1 MDYMIKG
8 HIQNSNVVIRRE
20 HEQRVH
26 PDVVEGVEREHGALV
41 DGDDRGISNGLR
53 LVRVVHVRDLRDQRR
68 LPAALH
74 PKHTRTRHAS
84 AAVATVTQKSEH
96 TYNSDAAGMPGV
108 EEGVEAL
115 TDSLGTAMSTTTFL
129 SQERRPPAPESS
141 TQLSRRDLARTSTPP
156 APPAARSTRRRTGR
170 TVGRGE
176 RGGAMEVA
184 AGEEALSGAEG
195 SGVGC
200 GFCNC

>member
-1 MDYMIKG
+1 
-8 HIQNSNVVIRRE
+8 
-20 HEQRVH
+20 
-26 PDVVEGVEREHGALV
+26 
-41 DGDDRGISNGLR
+41 
-53 LVRVVHVRDLRDQRR
+53 
-68 LPAALH
+68 
-74 PKHTRTRHAS
+74 
-84 AAVATVTQKSEH
+84 
-96 TYNSDAAGMPGV
+96 MPGV

-170 TVGRGE
+170 TAGRGE

-184 AGEEALSGAEG
+184 AVEEASSGAEG
-195 SGVGC
+195 SGLGTQEWAADSATASLSLSLSLSLFLSKKQL
-200 GFCNC
+200 GTERTGG